1 MNNTALGAK
10 NTKKQEIVFISEA
23 HEKFYYEKLKEVR
36 YQDVYHKALC
46 YCLGI
51 SDDTRRNVDSIYD
64 FKTGCVKTEC
74 LHEGW
79 QTSGSM
85 KVVRM
90 AFNLYCNGTPSVDDY
105 TKTEEQT
112 NITELMLNDFIE
124 KVVIH
129 EAEGGRTKD
138 RIQQVDIYFNF
149 IGNFVLPLSEDEVEA
164 LQSEEARRAEEIAER
179 KRKSSKKSTQK
190 RNQKRAEIKAKA
202 EAGAGDQEA
211 QSQLAERK
219 QYQVR
224 ATVKSYRKMR
234 DDALSGDPIAKVRY
248 EKTLAM
254 RREAYHAKKREQ
266 TA

>member
-1 MNNTALGAK
+1 MNNTALGAE
-10 NTKKQEIVFISEA
+10 NKKEQTINFISEA

-105 TKTEEQT
+105 AKTEEQVTSAGSIQWRTCSAVPMHLSFGRRYRSAIRSMRLITGNCMPYLEELT
-112 NITELMLNDFIE
+112 N
-124 KVVIH
+124 
-129 EAEGGRTKD
+129 
-138 RIQQVDIYFNF
+138 
-149 IGNFVLPLSEDEVEA
+149 
-164 LQSEEARRAEEIAER
+164 
-179 KRKSSKKSTQK
+179 
-190 RNQKRAEIKAKA
+190 
-202 EAGAGDQEA
+202 
-211 QSQLAERK
+211 
-219 QYQVR
+219 
-224 ATVKSYRKMR
+224 VKSQI
-234 DDALSGDPIAKVRY
+234 DGN
-248 EKTLAM
+248 E
-254 RREAYHAKKREQ
+254 E
-266 TA
+266 